1 MTPLYPRASAPGL
14 SGNLSA
20 WKLVRRQIQALEAQR
35 EELLRHSPEP
45 AVQMVLALMRL
56 KAIGVNT
63 AWPFVMEFFAWR
75 DFRNGREIGALSG
88 LAGTPYQSGESAR
101 ELGDQQGR

>member
-1 MTPLYPRASAPGL
+1 
-14 SGNLSA
+14 
-20 WKLVRRQIQALEAQR
+20 VRRQIQALEAQR